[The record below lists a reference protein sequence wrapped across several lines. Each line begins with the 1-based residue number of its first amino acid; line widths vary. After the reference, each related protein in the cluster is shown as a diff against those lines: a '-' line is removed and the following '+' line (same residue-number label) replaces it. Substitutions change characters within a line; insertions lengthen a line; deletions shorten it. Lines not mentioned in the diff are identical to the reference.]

1 MLTLPT
7 LALTLSAIAAA
18 AGSAGAQ
25 TDGTCIPEAER
36 ARGPRSTVVESYGKV
51 WLFTIDAAE
60 WRPAGGTRVQRVGPL
75 PLVKA
80 DTIAA
85 VMDQRAGD
93 PGLFVADGLPMRL
106 TGTGTGIRRSLV
118 LILQDSTKPRS
129 TPAPDWTPRGL
140 CR

>member
-7 LALTLSAIAAA
+7 LVLTLSAIAAA

-36 ARGPRSTVVESYGKV
+36 AGRTLGCFIT
-51 WLFTIDAAE
+51 A
-60 WRPAGGTRVQRVGPL
+60 
-75 PLVKA
+75 
-80 DTIAA
+80 
-85 VMDQRAGD
+85 
-93 PGLFVADGLPMRL
+93 
-106 TGTGTGIRRSLV
+106 
-118 LILQDSTKPRS
+118 S